1 MRVFVSLIC
10 LVLGGL
16 LLVPT
21 VLTLWEIA
29 SLGAPDWQAGL
40 NPQIRVILVVQTLLG
55 AGCIAGGG
63 YCLVRSYLDRR
74 NAQTP

>member
-1 MRVFVSLIC
+1 MRIFGSLIC

-16 LLVPT
+16 LLVPPALN
-21 VLTLWEIA
+21 VWAIV

-55 AGCIAGGG
+55 TGTVAGGVYG
-63 YCLVRSYLDRR
+63 LVRSYLDRR